1 MKQID
6 ARGYACP
13 MPVIMVQKEVKANA
27 PAELQVLVDDKCAVE
42 NVTRFGESQGYAVTW
57 REVDDEFELTLK
69 K

>member
-13 MPVIMVQKEVKANA
+13 MPVIMVQKEVKAAA
-27 PAELQVLVDDKCAVE
+27 PAGLQVLVDDKCAVE
-42 NVTRFGESQGYAVTW
+42 NVTRFGESQGYTVTW

>member
-13 MPVIMVQKEVKANA
+13 MPVIMVQKEVKAAA

-42 NVTRFGESQGYAVTW
+42 NVTRFGESQGYSVTW
-57 REVDDEFELTLK
+57 REVEDEFELTLK

>member
-13 MPVIMVQKEVKANA
+13 MPVIMVQKEVKAAA

-42 NVTRFGESQGYAVTW
+42 NVTRFGESQGYAVTGGKW
-57 REVDDEFELTLK
+57 TTNSS
-69 K
+69 

>member
-13 MPVIMVQKEVKANA
+13 MPVIMVQKEVKASA

-42 NVTRFGESQGYAVTW
+42 NVTRFGESQGYTVTW
-57 REVDDEFELTLK
+57 REVEDEFELTLK

>member
-13 MPVIMVQKEVKANA
+13 MPVIMVQKEVKASA
-27 PAELQVLVDDKCAVE
+27 PADLQVLVDDKCAVE
-42 NVTRFGESQGYAVTW
+42 NVTRFGESQGYSVTW
-57 REVDDEFELTLK
+57 REVEDEFELTLK

>member
-13 MPVIMVQKEVKANA
+13 MPVIMVQKEVKAAA

-42 NVTRFGESQGYAVTW
+42 NVTRFGESQGYTVTW
-57 REVDDEFELTLK
+57 QEVEDEFELTLK